1 MEFHSIFISNPAH
14 LFLRNKQLVIRQD
27 RERTVP
33 LEDITSIL
41 IESRAVTMTSA
52 VLQAMTDNKITV
64 YFCDEKHM
72 PATISLPLNQNGRQL
87 KLLHG
92 QFGMKTSTTN
102 RIWQDVISKKIENQ
116 AKCLSILGRK
126 EAGTLFALSDSVR
139 LGDKGNLEAQAAAI
153 YFRALF
159 GEDFSR
165 SLDTKTNAALNYGY
179 AIIRGAVARCVVCH
193 GLEPCL
199 GVFHHNELNRFNLV
213 DDLMEP
219 FRPLVDLFVATFVD
233 DSDESLSSECK
244 HQLFNLTNYVVS
256 YRKKRYRTISAI
268 DQMVQSY
275 VRIVLDGR
283 SELDLPDLQPL
294 ESYSHE

>member
-27 RERTVP
+27 REITVP

-41 IESRAVTMTSA
+41 VESRAVTMTSA
-52 VLQAMTDNKITV
+52 VLQAMTNNKITV
-64 YFCDEKHM
+64 YLCDEKHM

-87 KLLHG
+87 KLLYE
-92 QFGMKTSTTN
+92 QSSMKISTKN
-102 RIWQDVISKKIENQ
+102 RIWQAIVAKKIENQ

-126 EAGTLFALSDSVR
+126 EAETLFALSDSVR

-165 SLDTKTNAALNYGY
+165 GLDTKTNSALNYGY

-233 DSDESLSSECK
+233 DSEEVLSSKCK
-244 HQLFNLTNYVVS
+244 HQLFNLTNYVVLC
-256 YRKKRYRTISAI
+256 REKRYRTISAI
-268 DQMVQSY
+268 DLMVQSY